1 MSHAAYDAIVDDYA
15 AFVGTHLAEATSVL
29 GVATRGLL
37 DLAGPVAG
45 LAVCDLGCG
54 EGHLA
59 RYLAGQGSQVVGV
72 DISAA
77 LLQLARARSGP
88 DVRFVQ
94 DDAQQL
100 RTLPD
105 GAFDLMVSNLAL
117 MDIPDLAATYAAVQR
132 VLRPGGRFVFAV
144 THPCFQAPGTR
155 IETDAAGNFQARAVA
170 RYTEE
175 GFWRSANPAGIRGKV
190 GAYHRTLATYLNKLL
205 AAGFMLTRLAEPA
218 PPPGVYSDPYTQA
231 QVQVPAVLVV
241 EAGRP

>member
-77 LLQLARARSGP
+77 LLQLARRAPARMYASCRTTRNSCGP
-88 DVRFVQ
+88 CP
-94 DDAQQL
+94 
-100 RTLPD
+100 T
-105 GAFDLMVSNLAL
+105 
-117 MDIPDLAATYAAVQR
+117 
-132 VLRPGGRFVFAV
+132 
-144 THPCFQAPGTR
+144 APL
-155 IETDAAGNFQARAVA
+155 I
-170 RYTEE
+170 
-175 GFWRSANPAGIRGKV
+175 
-190 GAYHRTLATYLNKLL
+190 
-205 AAGFMLTRLAEPA
+205 
-218 PPPGVYSDPYTQA
+218 
-231 QVQVPAVLVV
+231 
-241 EAGRP
+241 

>member
-1 MSHAAYDAIVDDYA
+1 MGQAAYDAIVDDYA
-15 AFVGTHLAEATSVL
+15 AFVGTNLVDAASVL

-37 DLAGPVAG
+37 GLAGPVAG

-59 RYLAGQGSQVVGV
+59 RYLAGQGAQVVGV

-88 DVRFVQ
+88 AVRFVQ

-100 RTLPD
+100 QTLAA
-105 GAFDLMVSNLAL
+105 GAYDLVVSNLAL
-117 MDIPDLAATYAAVQR
+117 MDSPDLAATYTAVQR

-155 IETDAAGNFQARAVA
+155 IETDAAGNFRARAVA

-175 GFWRSANPAGIRGKV
+175 GFWRSDNPAGIRGKV
-190 GAYHRTLATYLNKLL
+190 GAYHRTLATYLNTLL
-205 AAGFMLTRLAEPA
+205 AAGFVLTRLAEPG
-218 PPPGVYSDPYTQA
+218 PPPGEYADPYSQA

-241 EAGRP
+241 EAARP

>member
-15 AFVGTHLAEATSVL
+15 AFVERNLADPASVL
-29 GVATRGLL
+29 SVATRGLL
-37 DLAGPVAG
+37 DLAGPVTG

-59 RYLAGQGSQVVGV
+59 RYLAGQGAQVVGV

-77 LLQLARARSGP
+77 LLQLARARSGS

-100 RTLPD
+100 RTLAD
-105 GAFDLMVSNLAL
+105 GGFDLIVSNLAL
-117 MDIPDLAATYAAVQR
+117 MDIPDLPATYAAVR
-132 VLRPGGRFVFAV
+132 RILRPGGRFVFAV
-144 THPCFQAPGTR
+144 THPCFQAPGAR
-155 IETDAAGNFQARAVA
+155 IETDATGNFRARSIS

-175 GFWRSANPAGIRGKV
+175 GFWRSDNPIGIRGKV
-190 GAYHRTLATYLNKLL
+190 GAYHRTLATYANELL
-205 AAGFMLTRLAEPA
+205 AAGFTLMRLAEPG
-218 PPPGVYSDPYTQA
+218 PPEGEYGDPYTQA

-241 EAGRP
+241 EARRL